1 MGLSRYYI
9 GGTFVQSTTRYSIEQ
24 VTNSHE
30 IIRII
35 HAAFERYKND
45 PMPSSAL
52 FETAETIE
60 NELHSG
66 LKVFG
71 IFEDGE
77 LFGVVKATTYADY
90 IYFAR
95 LAVLP
100 NQQGKGIASALL
112 LFLESYA
119 KEQKYQRIECKVRK
133 SENDNIRLYENIG
146 YIIVKEEKTQSP
158 TGFIMDTVT
167 MEKKFN

>member
-1 MGLSRYYI
+1 MLS
-9 GGTFVQSTTRYSIEQ
+9 STRYSVEQ
-24 VTNSHE
+24 VTNSLE

-52 FETAETIE
+52 LETAETIE
-60 NELHSG
+60 KERQNG

-71 IFEDGE
+71 IFDDGE
-77 LFGVVKATTYADY
+77 LVGVVKATTFTDY
-90 IYFAR
+90 LYFAR

-112 LFLESYA
+112 QYLECYA
-119 KEQKYQRIECKVRK
+119 KELKLQRIECKVRK
-133 SENDNIRLYENIG
+133 SEKDNIRLYENLG
-146 YIIVKEEKTQSP
+146 YKIVKEEQTQSP

-167 MEKKFN
+167 MEKKIH

>member
-1 MGLSRYYI
+1 MLPSA
-9 GGTFVQSTTRYSIEQ
+9 RYSIEQ
-24 VTNSHE
+24 ITRSDK

-52 FETAETIE
+52 SETAETIE
-60 NELHSG
+60 KERQSG

-71 IFEDGE
+71 IFDNGE
-77 LFGVVKATTYADY
+77 LCGVVKATTNVDY

-100 NQQGKGIASALL
+100 NHQRKGIASALL

-119 KEQKYQRIECKVRK
+119 KKQKIQRIECKVRK
-133 SENDNIRLYENIG
+133 SETDNIRLYENLG
-146 YIIVKEEKTQSP
+146 YKIVKEEQTQSP

-167 MEKKFN
+167 MEKKIH

>member
-1 MGLSRYYI
+1 MQLS
-9 GGTFVQSTTRYSIEQ
+9 TRFSIEQ
-24 VTNSHE
+24 VTNSHD

-52 FETAETIE
+52 LETAETVE
-60 NELHSG
+60 KEQQSG

-71 IFEDGE
+71 IFDDGE
-77 LFGVVKATTYADY
+77 LFGVVKVTTYADY
-90 IYFAR
+90 LYFAR

-100 NQQGKGIASALL
+100 NQQRKGIASALL

-119 KEQKYQRIECKVRK
+119 KEQKLQRIECKVRK
-133 SENDNIRLYENIG
+133 SETDNIRLYENLG
-146 YIIVKEEKTQSP
+146 YKIVKEELTQSP
-158 TGFIMDTVT
+158 TGFIMGTVT
-167 MEKKFN
+167 MEKTIR

>member
-1 MGLSRYYI
+1 MLP
-9 GGTFVQSTTRYSIEQ
+9 STHFSIEQ
-24 VTNSHE
+24 VTNSHD

-52 FETAETIE
+52 LETAQTIE
-60 NELHSG
+60 KELLRG

-90 IYFAR
+90 LYFAR
-95 LAVLP
+95 LAVIP
-100 NQQGKGIASALL
+100 NQQRKGIASALL

-119 KEQKYQRIECKVRK
+119 KELKLQRIECKVRK
-133 SENDNIRLYENIG
+133 SETDNIRLYKNLG
-146 YIIVKEEKTQSP
+146 YKIVKEEQTQSP

-167 MEKKFN
+167 MEKMSH

>member
-1 MGLSRYYI
+1 MLAS
-9 GGTFVQSTTRYSIEQ
+9 TRYSVEQ
-24 VTNSHE
+24 ITISDK

-52 FETAETIE
+52 FETAGTIAK
-60 NELHSG
+60 ELQSG

-71 IFEDGE
+71 IFDNGE
-77 LFGVVKATTYADY
+77 LCGVVKATTNVDY

-100 NQQGKGIASALL
+100 NQQRKGIASALL
-112 LFLESYA
+112 LYLEAYA
-119 KEQKYQRIECKVRK
+119 KELKLQRIECKVRK
-133 SENDNIRLYENIG
+133 SESDNIRLYENIG
-146 YIIVKEEKTQSP
+146 YKIVKEEQTQSP

-167 MEKKFN
+167 MEKMIH

>member
-1 MGLSRYYI
+1 MLPS
-9 GGTFVQSTTRYSIEQ
+9 TRYSIEQ
-24 VTNSHE
+24 ITNSQE

-60 NELHSG
+60 KELQGG

-71 IFEDGE
+71 IFDNGA
-77 LFGVVKATTYADY
+77 LCGVVKATTYSDY

-100 NQQGKGIASALL
+100 NQQRKGIASALL

-119 KEQKYQRIECKVRK
+119 KERKLQRIECKVRK
-133 SENDNIRLYENIG
+133 SELDNIRLYENLS
-146 YIIVKEEKTQSP
+146 YKIVEEEQTQSP
-158 TGFIMDTVT
+158 TGFIMGTVT
-167 MEKKFN
+167 MEKRFS